1 MIEGSREEKL
11 EAYRSVREKLTEQIL
26 GLLG

>member
-11 EAYRSVREKLTEQIL
+11 EAYRAVREKLTEQIL